1 MCICVIHLDA
11 TVSFDKSTFS
21 VHEQNK
27 LAQPILVLSN
37 QASYNITV
45 TVRTFDVS
53 ATGEL
58 FTLMYTYV
66 SNKYVSDLRSTCSFH
81 ACLLKCKVI

>member
-1 MCICVIHLDA
+1 MYIMRVCNRLDA

-27 LAQPILVLSN
+27 LAQPVLVLSN

-45 TVRTFDVS
+45 VVRPFDVT
-53 ATGEL
+53 ATSEL
-58 FTLMYTYV
+58 SM
-66 SNKYVSDLRSTCSFH
+66 
-81 ACLLKCKVI
+81 